1 MIDVEVSLSVKIYG
15 FKQTLILANDIPL
28 NVLVF
33 YLVINVNIWVC
44 IQYLSLLYYLIMKNK
59 LHYIEIILM

>member
-44 IQYLSLLYYLIMKNK
+44 IQYLSRQYYLIMKYK
-59 LHYIEIILM
+59 LY